1 MNVIFSAMVKAV
13 ISYTFPIIF
22 LFSLSCFTSPA
33 YAKETAGK
41 LYKEARNDYYSLKSS
56 KRKQANRSNWTK
68 SINKFLSISRRFPGS
83 SFADDALFTAGMLYY
98 DSFKQFGKR
107 KDLNS
112 SIQHYSSIVKKYSS
126 SNLAD
131 DAMFRVGD
139 IYFYDLKKYSDA
151 KKAYKKV
158 TKKFPKGD
166 MYKPAVKRLKELSS
180 FYNPQL
186 LNRKKEIVKK
196 IIVLDPGHGGKDYG
210 AKGIKGLLE
219 KDVVLDIAF
228 KLKKMIKKKFG
239 YKVFLTRNKDVFIPL
254 KERTA
259 IANAKKADIFIS
271 IHANASKHKKA
282 SGIETYYLDFAKSE
296 RALETAARENK
307 VPLSSIRDD
316 VQYILA
322 DMVANTKMNESS
334 QLAGIIQT
342 NLIQGMRKKFKKI
355 KNLHAKGGP
364 FYVLYG
370 ANMPSVLVETS
381 FISNPIEGRRLKSSK
396 YRERLAYFI
405 FEGIEKYFRETQVAF
420 KTK

>member
-1 MNVIFSAMVKAV
+1 MNAIFSAMVNAV
-13 ISYTFPIIF
+13 FSYIFPVIF
-22 LFSLSCFTSPA
+22 FFSLSYFPSLA
-33 YAKETAGK
+33 YAKETAEK
-41 LYKEARNDYYSLKSS
+41 LYNNAKNNYYSLKSS

-68 SINKFLSISRRFPGS
+68 SINKFISVYRRFPGS
-83 SFADDALFTAGMLYY
+83 SFADNALFTAGMLYH

-107 KDLNS
+107 KDLDS
-112 SIQHYSSIVKKYSS
+112 SIQHYRMVVKKYSS

-131 DAMFRVGD
+131 DALFRTGD

-151 KKAYKKV
+151 KKAYTKV
-158 TKKFPKGD
+158 TKKFSKGD
-166 MYKPAVKRLKELSS
+166 MYKPAVERLKELSS
-180 FYNPQL
+180 FYSPRAP
-186 LNRKKEIVKK
+186 NRKKGIVKK
-196 IIVLDPGHGGKDYG
+196 IVVIDPGHGGKDQG
-210 AKGIKGLLE
+210 AKGVRGLLE
-219 KDVVLDIAF
+219 KDVVLDIAL
-228 KLKKMIKKKFG
+228 KLKKILKKKFG
-239 YKVFLTRNKDVFIPL
+239 YKVILTRNKDVFIPL

-271 IHANASKHKKA
+271 IHANASKRKDA

-307 VPLSSIRDD
+307 VPLSNIQDD

-334 QLAGIIQT
+334 QLAGIIQN
-342 NLIQGMRKKFKKI
+342 NLIQGMRKKFKKV
-355 KNLHAKGGP
+355 KDLHAKGGP

-381 FISNPIEGRRLKSSK
+381 FISNPMEGKRLRSSR

-405 FEGIEKYFRETQVAF
+405 LEGIEKYFRETRVAF